1 MHRCGIGYLHCLFG
15 FGFARL
21 VIYGCLANDFHIIVA
36 VCVLTAITDFE
47 LCGWTIICA
56 CPFSCVYVMF
66 PLACDKKLTRLSFSL
81 AGRAWDHNE

>member
-36 VCVLTAITDFE
+36 VCVLTAIMWLDYN
-47 LCGWTIICA
+47 LCMPIQLCLR
-56 CPFSCVYVMF
+56 YVS
-66 PLACDKKLTRLSFSL
+66 PCT
-81 AGRAWDHNE
+81 